1 MYRYILDMYI
11 FWICIYILDMH
22 VYSIYIYSGYVYK
35 IWICIYIFWICR
47 SSQVVLVVKNIPAN
61 AGDLR
66 NSGSIPALG
75 DNPLEESMATHSS
88 TLAWRIP

>member
-11 FWICIYILDMH
+11 FWICIDILDMH

-35 IWICIYIFWICR
+35 IWICVYIFWICR

-66 NSGSIPALG
+66 NSGSIPGLG